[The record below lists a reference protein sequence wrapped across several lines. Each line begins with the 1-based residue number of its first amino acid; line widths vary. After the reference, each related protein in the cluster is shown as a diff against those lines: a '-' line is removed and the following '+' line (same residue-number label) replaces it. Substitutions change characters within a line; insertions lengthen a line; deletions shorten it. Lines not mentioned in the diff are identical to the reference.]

1 MENVEK
7 EIMLDNYPPPISI
20 KGTEIILEQMKK
32 YICKIFIKDG
42 GKGTGF
48 FCYIN
53 YENISLPVMITNNHV
68 INRHYFENNSVLKV
82 TFYNDFEDKTI
93 TLNDKRIIYTNVD
106 YDTTIIQIRPEKDGI
121 QHFLEIDENIFREES
136 NLLYTKQSI
145 YIIQYPKGD
154 AGVSY
159 GMIQYIDNYDITH
172 LCCTDNG
179 SSGSPILN
187 ISNNKIIGLHK
198 EGVHGIYKI
207 NKGTFLKFP
216 INDFIDK
223 YLKDKSIKNNE
234 VKILLNIEK
243 EDINKNI
250 YFLDNVDYTQ
260 YQSNIKHFHDNLK
273 ELNDFNVYLY
283 INNNRIKFQKYFV
296 PQKEGKYL
304 INVKFKNLI
313 KDCSF
318 MFANCKNIIKI
329 DLSTFNTGETIN
341 MSYMFSG
348 CDNLVELNLLN
359 FNTKMVQTMEGMFGD
374 FTCVSSFFIDFIDF
388 QKIPKEHVIYF
399 RGCKNLKS
407 LDLSSFDTRN
417 VTNMYTMFGNCKS
430 LKALDLSSFNTKNV
444 TNMAGMFGNCESI
457 VDINLSS
464 FNTENVTNMYGI
476 FAECHHLKQ
485 LDLSKFNTKKVTI
498 MNSMF
503 HNCRSL
509 INLDLSSF
517 NTQNV
522 TEMLGMFGFCT
533 NLSNIN
539 VLSFNTKKV
548 TNMMCLFCSCK
559 SLKSLDV
566 SSFEVEKNADTRG
579 IFCECNNLKELA
591 INSKFFYKIQFEINL
606 NIHFIFKDKNK
617 DEWNIMNA
625 IKLMNKLNNANPQEQ
640 KNILNNLQNQ
650 NKICLFNFNLNNQI
664 QNNKKDKME
673 DMINKKPNENQLPKK
688 EFLDDFTKILLEN
701 RNKQLKNFN
710 MIHLEKEEQKD
721 KDKFNELIKQFRKEF
736 QLSPVDYSDEKIK
749 NALIKMNYD
758 FSDAFN
764 DLMSFID

>member
-1 MENVEK
+1 MENIEK
-7 EIMLDNYPPPISI
+7 EIMLPKYPPPISI
-20 KGTEIILEQMKK
+20 KGTELILEQMKK

-53 YENISLPVMITNNHV
+53 YENITLPVMITNNHV
-68 INRHYFENNSVLKV
+68 INKYYFENNNVLKV

-93 TLNDKRIIYTNVD
+93 SLNDKRIIYTNKD
-106 YDTTIIQIRPEKDGI
+106 YDTTIIQIKPEKDGI
-121 QHFLEIDENIFREES
+121 QYFLEIDENIFKEES
-136 NLLYTKQSI
+136 NLFYEKQSI
-145 YIIQYPKGD
+145 YIIQYPKGE

-159 GMIQYIDNYDITH
+159 GIIQNIDNYDITH

-198 EGVHGIYKI
+198 EGVHGLYKI
-207 NKGTFLKFP
+207 NKGTFLKYP
-216 INDFIDK
+216 LNDFIDK
-223 YLKDKSIKNNE
+223 YLKDKSIQNNE
-234 VKILLNIEK
+234 IKILLKVEK

-250 YFLDNVDYTQ
+250 YFLDNVEYTQ
-260 YQSNIKHFHDNLK
+260 YKSNIKHFHDNLK
-273 ELNDFNVYLY
+273 ELNEFNVNLY

-296 PQKEGKYL
+296 PQKEGKYS
-304 INVKFKNLI
+304 INLKFKNLI

-329 DLSTFNTGETIN
+329 DLSTFNTKETTS

-348 CDNLVELNLLN
+348 CDNLIDLNLSN
-359 FNTKMVQTMEGMFGD
+359 FNTQMVQTMEGMFGD
-374 FTCVSSFFIDFIDF
+374 FTCISSFFIDFIDF

-407 LDLSSFDTRN
+407 LDLSSFDTKN

-430 LKALDLSSFNTKNV
+430 LKVLDLSSFNTKNV

-464 FNTENVTNMYGI
+464 FNTENVTNMYAI
-476 FAECHHLKQ
+476 FAGCYNLKK
-485 LDLSKFNTKKVTI
+485 LDLSKFNTKKITI

-503 HNCRSL
+503 DNCRSL
-509 INLDLSSF
+509 MDLDLSSF
-517 NTQNV
+517 DTQNV
-522 TEMLGMFGFCT
+522 TEMLGMFSFCI
-533 NLSNIN
+533 NLSKVN

-548 TNMMCLFCSCK
+548 TNMMCIFCSCK

-566 SSFEVEKNADTRG
+566 SSFEVEKNAETRG
-579 IFCECNNLKELA
+579 IFLKCDNLKNLT

-606 NIHFIFKDKNK
+606 NIHFTFKDKNK

-625 IKLMNKLNNANPQEQ
+625 IKLMNKLNNASAQEQ
-640 KNILNNLQNQ
+640 KNILNNLNNQ
-650 NKICLFNFNLNNQI
+650 NKINILCPFNFLNNQI
-664 QNNKKDKME
+664 QKNQKNKME
-673 DMINKKPNENQLPKK
+673 GDMINKKPFENNQLPKNENK
-688 EFLDDFTKILLEN
+688 DNFTNILL
-701 RNKQLKNFN
+701 KNAN
-710 MIHLEKEEQKD
+710 IIHLEKDEQKD

-736 QLSPVDYSDEKIK
+736 QLSPNDYSDEKIK
-749 NALIKMNYD
+749 NALVKMNYD
-758 FSDAFN
+758 FNKAFN
-764 DLMSFID
+764 ELMSFIE

>member
-7 EIMLDNYPPPISI
+7 EIILANYPPPISI
-20 KGTEIILEQMKK
+20 KGTEIILDQMKK
-32 YICKIFIKDG
+32 YISKIFIKDG

-68 INRHYFENNSVLKV
+68 INKYYFENNNVLKV

-93 TLNDKRIIYTNVD
+93 TLNDKRLIYTNKD

-121 QHFLEIDENIFREES
+121 HNFLEIDENIFREES
-136 NLLYTKQSI
+136 NLLYEKQSI
-145 YIIQYPKGD
+145 YIIQYPKGE

-234 VKILLNIEK
+234 VKILLYIRK

-250 YFLDNVDYTQ
+250 YFLDNVEYTQ

-304 INVKFKNLI
+304 INLKFKNLI

-329 DLSTFNTGETIN
+329 DLSTFNTEETIS

-348 CDNLVELNLLN
+348 CDNLVELNLSH

-388 QKIPKEHVIYF
+388 QKLPKEHVIYF

-430 LKALDLSSFNTKNV
+430 LKTLNLSSFNTKNV

-485 LDLSKFNTKKVTI
+485 LDLSKFNTKKVTT

-517 NTQNV
+517 DTQNV
-522 TEMLGMFGFCT
+522 TEMLGMFGFCI
-533 NLSNIN
+533 NLSNVN

-548 TNMMCLFCSCK
+548 ANMMCLFCSCI

-566 SSFEVEKNADTRG
+566 SSFEVEKNADTRD
-579 IFCECNNLKELA
+579 IFCECNNLKDLT

-606 NIHFIFKDKNK
+606 NIHFTFKDKNK

-625 IKLMNKLNNANPQEQ
+625 IKLMNKLNKANPQEQ
-640 KNILNNLQNQ
+640 HNILNNLQNQ
-650 NKICLFNFNLNNQI
+650 NKICLFNFNLNNQN
-664 QNNKKDKME
+664 QDNKKDNMR
-673 DMINKKPNENQLPKK
+673 DMINKKPNENQLPIK
-688 EFLDDFTKILLEN
+688 EFQDSFTNILLDN
-701 RNKQLKNFN
+701 RNKQFKNLN
-710 MIHLEKEEQKD
+710 MIHLDKEEQKD

-736 QLSPVDYSDEKIK
+736 QLSPIDYSDEKIK
-749 NALIKMNYD
+749 KALIKMNYD